1 VREIEDTMPATEL
14 TEWALFYQQHPFG
27 EFRADLRA
35 GIVASV
41 IATTSGNKNAKP
53 TDFMPLTMKEWTEMK
68 VGPSSRALEAARVNE
83 AFMKA
88 SSRLKHHIIRRKKKE

>member
-1 VREIEDTMPATEL
+1 VREIEDSMPATEL
-14 TEWALFYQQHPFG
+14 TEWALFYEQHPFG

-41 IATTSGNKNAKP
+41 VAQTAGNKNAKP
-53 TDFMPLTMKEWTEMK
+53 SQFMPLIMKELTTLGA
-68 VGPSSRALEAARVNE
+68 GPSPAAVEAAQIND

-88 SSRLKHHIIRRKKKE
+88 SSRLKHHIIRRKRK